1 MARRKKITS
10 KRGDAIKLVVKSN
23 ELVEAKYM
31 FDVWEERFFRS
42 LVTMISKM
50 DEDDKIYRVWFK
62 DIKKN
67 FRLKSNQSYDL
78 LRKAA
83 RSLNKKP
90 VYIGWTKDEF
100 RRGREYNLFAFVDY
114 LEEGQSGKG
123 IEKQEY
129 VDVKIHQ
136 EMLPF
141 LLYVKKNFD
150 PAETRYTSY
159 DLRNIEKLKPYSMR
173 FYELFK
179 QEEYKGWRTIRIDI
193 LKDMFLITDEYPRF
207 STLYQRVIIASVK
220 AINKFTDL
228 TIPIDEIE
236 KIKEGRKVVALRFPI
251 RSKSSKEI
259 AVIRGEPIQ
268 GTLFEGIADEQVT
281 EVEEIE
287 ETDADRLFNQFEE
300 TVTSFGVTPS
310 VFIKMLNSGKYSKAD
325 IEQAIRVTRR
335 AKFSQSITKSISGF
349 FIKALKNKYIDEKE
363 AIEKKKQLKKEKDA
377 KKATLKIEL
386 DAIKDEFSLKVNE
399 RIKEITATDET
410 VTNQAIQAIKKNIL
424 TSVIIRAKE
433 KELNRPLEI
442 EDFRQDKQLRT
453 LVISNIVKLEERRF
467 KDILDHYQGQIEQLE
482 LQITKLK

>member
-1 MARRKKITS
+1 MARRKKIIS

-42 LVTMISKM
+42 LVTMISKT
-50 DEDDKIYRVWFK
+50 DEDDKVYRVWFK

-179 QEEYKGWRTIRIDI
+179 QEEYKGSRTIRIDI

-207 STLYQRVIIASVK
+207 STLYQRVIISSVK
-220 AINKFTDL
+220 AINQFTDL
-228 TIPIDEIE
+228 TIPIEEIE
-236 KIKEGRKVVALRFPI
+236 KIKEGRRVVALKFPI
-251 RSKSSKEI
+251 RSKTTKEI

-268 GTLFEGIADEQVT
+268 GSLFEGI
-281 EVEEIE
+281 
-287 ETDADRLFNQFEE
+287 TDAQIIETEELKETEADKLFNQFEE

-310 VFIKMLNSGKYSKAD
+310 VLLKMLNSGKYSKDD

-335 AKFSQSITKSISGF
+335 AKFNQSITKSVSGF

-363 AIEKKKQLKKEKDA
+363 AIEKKKQLKKEKAA
-377 KKATLKIEL
+377 KKALLKKEL
-386 DAIKDEFSLKVNE
+386 NELRDEFAVKVNE
-399 RIKEITATDET
+399 RIKKITATDEE
-410 VTNQAIQAIKKNIL
+410 VTNRAIRSIKKNIL
-424 TSVIIRAKE
+424 TSAIIRTKE
-433 KELNRPLEI
+433 KELDRPLEI
-442 EDFRQDKQLRT
+442 EDFRKDRQLRT
-453 LVISNIVKLEERRF
+453 LVISNIVKLEEVQF
-467 KDILDHYQGQIEQLE
+467 KDILDHYQEKIENLE
-482 LQITKLK
+482 LAIAKLK

>member
-50 DEDDKIYRVWFK
+50 DEDDKVYRVWFK

-268 GTLFEGIADEQVT
+268 GTLFEGIADAQVT

-410 VTNQAIQAIKKNIL
+410 VTNQAIQTIKKNIL

-482 LQITKLK
+482 STIAKLK